1 MRKHVSNGKPLGMDI
16 VLRPANSSYPNATAV
31 ERIEVGPALKKS
43 RVGKL
48 HGRPYPVQFRNQGAF
63 DAWKQALGRRPGM
76 DAVD

>member
-1 MRKHVSNGKPLGMDI
+1 MDI
-16 VLRPANSSYPNATAV
+16 VLRPANSSYPNAPTM

-63 DAWKQALGRRPGM
+63 DA
-76 DAVD
+76 